1 MGRYEV
7 ARENICILNT
17 VSYAFFCNQD
27 GFNELQIESL
37 PKTWKQVRDLSKKMV
52 TFDRNGFLNRVG
64 YLPNYGNFRT
74 SNVIAWQ
81 LGQKFI
87 DKEDNVN
94 FSSSELQRSFSWVK
108 NFIDEIGLDNVLQL
122 MGTFCWGSTV
132 FFRKSSHDDSR

>member
-7 ARENICILNT
+7 ARENIWYSLKYSFIC
-17 VSYAFFCNQD
+17 FFCNQD
-27 GFNELQIESL
+27 VFNELQIESL
-37 PKTWKQVRDLSKKMV
+37 PKTWKQVRDVSKKMV
-52 TFDRNGFLNRVG
+52 TFDSNGFLNRVG

-94 FSSSELQRSFSWVK
+94 FSSSELQRSFH
-108 NFIDEIGLDNVLQL
+108 GLKI
-122 MGTFCWGSTV
+122 S
-132 FFRKSSHDDSR
+132 